1 MAAAAGEKSRRPMVE
16 EGRRAAEELTIEGR
30 RREMVESR
38 QSEMVVKDRQ
48 TEMAVVVGGTK
59 PIKMLKEE
67 GTGIERPISGNG
79 NTLPRMITDNFLL
92 PVGAREVDPGVD
104 AAMMTDVA
112 NRLEGEAA
120 RGRAVDDR
128 TAAVAA
134 GNEAGSAAVGRTAAV
149 AAGGESGIGND
160 PIIIIMMKDADR
172 EIEIGAAGGAA
183 VGRANAGAV
192 GAVAVP
198 GADVAD
204 AIGAIRGR
212 GIEGGVVST
221 ITILIT
227 PRAAGAGGLGR
238 GVTRGEVAD
247 GTTTTGEDGATAA
260 RPRCPERLSR
270 AVAVARPARKT
281 DTDPPAMAQGE
292 EVIIGDRE
300 GVSLDRTNAGRR
312 NATRAE
318 AAAGEERPVVPI
330 MAPVEEEEDVPAAA
344 PEARLPRRRRN
355 AVDGIEI
362 MAIEIAA
369 AEEVVGNE
377 NDM

>member
-1 MAAAAGEKSRRPMVE
+1 MAAVGEKSRRPMVE

-149 AAGGESGIGND
+149 AAGGESGRGND

-192 GAVAVP
+192 GAVAAP
-198 GADVAD
+198 GADVAG
-204 AIGAIRGR
+204 AIGAIQGR
-212 GIEGGVVST
+212 GIEGGAVSI

-227 PRAAGAGGLGR
+227 PRAGAGGLGR

-247 GTTTTGEDGATAA
+247 GTTITGDGTATAA

-270 AVAVARPARKT
+270 AVVVARPARKT
-281 DTDPPAMAQGE
+281 DIDPPVAMVGQG
-292 EVIIGDRE
+292 VIGDQE
-300 GVSLDRTNAGRR
+300 EVSLDRTNAGRR
-312 NATRAE
+312 SATRDE

-330 MAPVEEEEDVPAAA
+330 MAPAAEEEEDVPAAA

-377 NDM
+377 NDI

>member
-1 MAAAAGEKSRRPMVE
+1 MSAGEKSRRPMVE
-16 EGRRAAEELTIEGR
+16 EARRAAEELTIEGR
-30 RREMVESR
+30 QREMVESR
-38 QSEMVVKDRQ
+38 QREMVVNDRQ
-48 TEMAVVVGGTK
+48 TEMAAVVGGTK

-67 GTGIERPISGNG
+67 GTGIERPMLGSG
-79 NTLPRMITDNFLL
+79 NTLLRMITDNVLL
-92 PVGAREVDPGVD
+92 PVGAREVDRGVD
-104 AAMMTDVA
+104 AAMTMDVA

-120 RGRAVDDR
+120 RGRAAGDR
-128 TAAVAA
+128 TAGVAA
-134 GNEAGSAAVGRTAAV
+134 GNGAGSAVVGRTAAV
-149 AAGGESGIGND
+149 AAGGENVRGND
-160 PIIIIMMKDADR
+160 PIIITTMNDVDR
-172 EIEIGAAGGAA
+172 EIAIGAAGGAA
-183 VGRANAGAV
+183 VGPVNAGAV
-192 GAVAVP
+192 GAVAAP

-292 EVIIGDRE
+292 GLIGDRE

-369 AEEVVGNE
+369 AEEVVGN
-377 NDM
+377 DI